1 MHSLCGDSERHVVK
15 SLPCGWDA
23 WLCVNKEH
31 VCGCLLMHMHV
42 GWLWRG
48 IVDEM
53 EDDREGNGMAWC
65 AVTWGM
71 GIL

>member
-1 MHSLCGDSERHVVK
+1 MHSPCGDSKGHVLK

-23 WLCVNKEH
+23 WLCEQGENM
-31 VCGCLLMHMHV
+31 GMLMHMHG

-53 EDDREGNGMAWC
+53 EDDRDGNGMAWC

-71 GIL
+71 GIM

>member
-1 MHSLCGDSERHVVK
+1 MHCPCGDSERHVVK

-23 WLCVNKEH
+23 WLCVNKERM
-31 VCGCLLMHMHV
+31 VCVYVDAYAC
-42 GWLWRG
+42 WLVVEG

-53 EDDREGNGMAWC
+53 EDDRDGNGMAWC

-71 GIL
+71 GI